1 MSSKLYTS
9 RSILTI
15 AIVCMLAFMLAY
27 AISAGILYGKVISVG
42 GEGRGG
48 EGRGAEGLQLPSWAE
63 IRFTWAKF
71 LKEQ

>member
-27 AISAGILYGKVISVG
+27 AISAGILYGKIISV
-42 GEGRGG
+42 GG

-63 IRFTWAKF
+63 IRSLGQSF
-71 LKEQ
+71 